1 MAVAKSDL
9 KSTPLTELLAESGGK
24 MVDFAGYSM
33 PLQFPAGIVAE
44 HQHVREKA
52 GLFDVSHMG
61 PALLKLPKLGGGDEA
76 HAKISTIFEPL
87 VCGDIAGLQPGEM
100 RYTLLL
106 NEDGGILDDLIVTR
120 PAGEDEQGALFIVVN
135 AGCKEADFDLI
146 SQKCKGAELVR
157 EDDKALIALQGPLAR
172 IIVAEIALELSN
184 LPFMNSRMVDIGGVQ
199 CRVSCSG
206 YTGEDGFEILIP
218 TDRAVEIAQHF
229 LAHPDVAPIGLG
241 ARDSLRLEAGLCL
254 YGHDMDIGKTPVE
267 ASLTWAISKNRRERA
282 DFPGADRIL
291 AQIADGADQ
300 VRIGLKLL
308 DKAPAREGA
317 AIALKSGDE
326 VGVITS
332 GGHGHSYGAPVAMGY
347 VPRELRTPGTELDVI
362 VRNKPRAAVVTR
374 MPFIKQNY
382 FRG

>member
-1 MAVAKSDL
+1 MANAQSEL
-9 KSTPLTELLAESGGK
+9 KSTPLTKLHADFGGK

-33 PLQFPAGIVAE
+33 PLQFPAGIIAE
-44 HQHVREKA
+44 HQHVREKV

-61 PALLKLPKLGGGDEA
+61 PAILRLPELGGGDAA
-76 HAKISTIFEPL
+76 HAKISAIFEHL

-120 PAGEDEQGALFIVVN
+120 PAADNEQGSLFIVVN

-146 SQKCKGAELVR
+146 KQKCADAELVR

-172 IIVAEIALELSN
+172 VVAAEVAIELAN
-184 LPFMNSRMVDIGGVQ
+184 LPFMHSRLVDINGVE

-218 TDRAVEIAQHF
+218 TDKAVEITQHF
-229 LAHPDVAPIGLG
+229 LSHSDVAPIGLG

-254 YGHDMDIGKTPVE
+254 YGHDMDTQKTPVE
-267 ASLTWAISKNRRERA
+267 ASLTWAVSKNRRERA

-291 AQIADGADQ
+291 AQIADGAEQ
-300 VRIGLKLL
+300 VRVGLKLL

-317 AIALKSGDE
+317 AIALKTGEE

-332 GGHGHSYGAPVAMGY
+332 GGHGHSFGAPVAMGY
-347 VPRELRTPGTELDVI
+347 VPRELRTPGTELDVV